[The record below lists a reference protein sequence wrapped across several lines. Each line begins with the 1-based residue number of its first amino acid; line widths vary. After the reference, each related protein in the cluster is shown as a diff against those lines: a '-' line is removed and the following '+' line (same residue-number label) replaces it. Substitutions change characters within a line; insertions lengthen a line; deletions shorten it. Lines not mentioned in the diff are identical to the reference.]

1 MGANT
6 VIGKRMDCFS
16 ARRGLRS
23 RNLGVSAATG
33 AAVRTRRGF
42 TLVEMLIVIAI
53 MTILMAM
60 SVPRY
65 QAAVLHAKESVL
77 RDDLFQLRSLIDQYT
92 LDKQRAPQSLDDL
105 VSAGYLRS
113 LPKDPMTDSTSS
125 WHTDSDESLQSL
137 DQQEPGIVDVHSGS
151 DAVSSD
157 GTPYSN
163 W

>member
-1 MGANT
+1 
-6 VIGKRMDCFS
+6 MDCFS

-23 RNLGVSAATG
+23 RNLGVRATTG
-33 AAVRTRRGF
+33 ASRRTRLGF

>member
-1 MGANT
+1 MA
-6 VIGKRMDCFS
+6 
-16 ARRGLRS
+16 AR
-23 RNLGVSAATG
+23 VS
-33 AAVRTRRGF
+33 RGF

-53 MTILMAM
+53 MTILMAI

-105 VSAGYLRS
+105 VSAGYLRT

-125 WHTDSDESLQSL
+125 WRADSDQSLQSL

-151 DAVSSD
+151 DAVSTD
-157 GTPYSN
+157 GTAYST

>member
-6 VIGKRMDCFS
+6 LIGNRRFDPGTKECARDAWPGRCRMA
-16 ARRGLRS
+16 AR
-23 RNLGVSAATG
+23 VS
-33 AAVRTRRGF
+33 RGF

-53 MTILMAM
+53 MTILMAI

-105 VSAGYLRS
+105 VSAGYLRT

-125 WHTDSDESLQSL
+125 WRADSDQSLQSL

-151 DAVSSD
+151 DAVSTD
-157 GTPYSN
+157 GTAYST

>member
-1 MGANT
+1 
-6 VIGKRMDCFS
+6 
-16 ARRGLRS
+16 
-23 RNLGVSAATG
+23 
-33 AAVRTRRGF
+33 
-42 TLVEMLIVIAI
+42 
-53 MTILMAM
+53 
-60 SVPRY
+60 
-65 QAAVLHAKESVL
+65 
-77 RDDLFQLRSLIDQYT
+77 
-92 LDKQRAPQSLDDL
+92 